1 MKQNI
6 SVLPLELIEYI
17 YSFNDMTKVNYN
29 NCIKELTDTILQKK
43 NYSKLLNHIKF
54 LKYGPIYSLPRIL
67 KPNVKFYIL
76 INNFRLQ

>member
-17 YSFNDMTKVNYN
+17 YSFNNMTKVNYN

-43 NYSKLLNHIKF
+43 IIVNY
-54 LKYGPIYSLPRIL
+54 
-67 KPNVKFYIL
+67 
-76 INNFRLQ
+76 